1 MRPSLRLALV
11 TFVAVAIAGAAYA
24 GWRQWTQR
32 VVTLRVAVTS
42 LESDDAR
49 LANAL
54 SRWMQQRSGRFRL
67 RPVEVSSMKEGLD
80 AVARGEID
88 FAAARADAVWP
99 PNVASALVLYK
110 EKAVVVG
117 LPRAGITRLSQLQDK
132 TIGIVDGGGPDPMID
147 VLLRLSGVSAVKQL
161 PLKVTE
167 VEAAITR
174 GQVQALARVGPF
186 AGSSLSDPRI
196 IRMLRAGAQ
205 ANPALLG
212 LADAEATAEQD
223 KRYETFDI
231 PAGSIRA
238 QPQLPPETVTT
249 LAVPRHLVVNRARSS
264 FFVSRFAGEMIEAKR
279 GTVATFPLAAQ
290 IDAPDDEA
298 SAVAPVHPGASAYF
312 ADEASTIWELGAE
325 WGYLV
330 FLLLGMVGTFVV
342 WLAHKIWPEEHESM
356 ADLTSRFLELRSEA
370 EQGGADIKALRLR
383 FEELMGEL
391 SEEINAETLG
401 ETDMLALI
409 MVSEM
414 AERSLNA
421 KRYSQVA

>member
-1 MRPSLRLALV
+1 MRPPFRLALV
-11 TFVAVAIAGAAYA
+11 IFTIVAVLGAVYA
-24 GWRQWTQR
+24 GWRHWTQR
-32 VVTLRVAVTS
+32 VITLRVAVTS

-88 FAAARADAVWP
+88 FAAARADTVWP

-110 EKAVVVG
+110 EKAVLVG
-117 LPRAGITRLSQLQDK
+117 LPRAGITRLSQLQDR
-132 TIGIVDGGGPDPMID
+132 TIGVVDGSGPDPMID
-147 VLLRLSGVSAVKQL
+147 ALMRLSGVSAVKQV
-161 PLKVTE
+161 PLKPTE
-167 VEAAITR
+167 VETAITR

-196 IRMLRAGAQ
+196 IRMLRSGAQ
-205 ANPALLG
+205 TNPALLG

-238 QPQLPPETVTT
+238 QPQLPPDTVTT
-249 LAVPRHLVVNRARSS
+249 LAVPRHLVVNRARTS

-279 GTVATFPLAAQ
+279 GIVATFPLAAQ

-298 SAVAPVHPGASAYF
+298 TAVAPVHPGASAYF
-312 ADEASTIWELGAE
+312 ADESSTIWELGAE
-325 WGYLV
+325 WGYLI
-330 FLLLGMVGTFVV
+330 FLLLGMIGTFIV
-342 WLAHKIWPEEHESM
+342 WLAHKIWPEEHEST
-356 ADLTSRFLELRSEA
+356 ADLASRFLELRSEA
-370 EQGGADIKALRLR
+370 EKAGADSHALRER
-383 FEELMGEL
+383 FEKLMAEL
-391 SEEINAETLG
+391 SEEVDADTLG

-409 MVSEM
+409 MVSDM
-414 AERSLNA
+414 ADRSLRA
-421 KRYSQVA
+421 RSRTMST